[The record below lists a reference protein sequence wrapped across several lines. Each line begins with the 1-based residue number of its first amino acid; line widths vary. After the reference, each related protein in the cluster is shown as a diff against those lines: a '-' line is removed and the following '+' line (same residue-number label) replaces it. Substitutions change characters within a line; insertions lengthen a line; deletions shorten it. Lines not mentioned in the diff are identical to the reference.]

1 MYEVSYRVLL
11 KYEEKKLSEKGE
23 TGGALLP
30 FLGNRKALPQESAR
44 SSDTDPRREETQGGE
59 IHNIVHL
66 ES

>member
-30 FLGNRKALPQESAR
+30 FLGDRKTSAPDTAR
-44 SSDTDPRREETQGGE
+44 SNETGDMRREDT
-59 IHNIVHL
+59 
-66 ES
+66 